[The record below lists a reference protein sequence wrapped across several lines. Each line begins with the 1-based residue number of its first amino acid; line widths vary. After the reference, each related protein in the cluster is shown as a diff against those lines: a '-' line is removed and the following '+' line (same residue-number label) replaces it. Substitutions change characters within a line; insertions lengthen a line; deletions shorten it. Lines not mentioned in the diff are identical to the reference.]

1 MKKGKILI
9 IERELEPSLVDR
21 KLSTLASGLS
31 DDFDITL
38 CPVPSPPGLPERT
51 SLLSLIPLGLRVKK
65 VLHAV
70 CFDCVLARN
79 TLDIPFLRSTRL
91 LNDRLLLEL
100 SPHELIKMD
109 GDDHHLTQQERVFRN
124 KLGKAAKAVKGI
136 LLEGHHHMRSLRKFN
151 LNVRRVPP
159 LFPSGV
165 DGRKERR
172 SMKFIGFAGT
182 GGSVDAI
189 RSIERTLVKISIKF
203 SSLVFKV
210 TADKFVRFDPPV
222 RYLYTK
228 LTRENAKQFF
238 SSIDLFI
245 YPAGRDDGSS
255 RGNSAFVLHAMAHR
269 VPCIVWRGAI
279 DEDIYVDGRDLFL
292 VSREE
297 ELYEKLALLVRDRD
311 LREMM
316 AENAY
321 EKGITHFSRE
331 VVSRKYIETLRE
343 VTNRK

>member
-9 IERELEPSLVDR
+9 IERELEPGLVDR
-21 KLSTLASGLS
+21 KLSTLAPGLS

-38 CPVPSPPGLPERT
+38 CPIPSPPGNPERA
-51 SLLSLIPLGLRVKK
+51 SLLSLIPWILRVKK
-65 VLHAV
+65 ALHSV
-70 CFDCVLARN
+70 RFDCVLARN
-79 TLDIPFLRSTRL
+79 TLDISFLRSTRL

-109 GDDHHLTQQERVFRN
+109 GNDHHLTKQERVFMN

-136 LLEGHHHMRSLRKFN
+136 LLEGTHQVRSLKKFN
-151 LNVRRVPP
+151 LYVRRVPP
-159 LFPSGV
+159 LFPSGA

-172 SMKFIGFAGT
+172 SVKFIGFAGT
-182 GGSVDAI
+182 GRSVDAI
-189 RSIERTLVKISIKF
+189 RSIEGTLLKISKKF
-203 SSLVFKV
+203 SSLIFTVS
-210 TADKFVRFDPPV
+210 ADRFVKFDPPV
-222 RYLYTK
+222 RYIYRK
-228 LTRENAKQFF
+228 LTREKVTQFF

-245 YPAGRDDGSS
+245 YPAGNDDGSS

-297 ELYEKLALLVRDRD
+297 ELYGKLALLVRDRD

-331 VVSRKYIETLRE
+331 VVSRKYRETFNE
-343 VTNRK
+343 VIKRK